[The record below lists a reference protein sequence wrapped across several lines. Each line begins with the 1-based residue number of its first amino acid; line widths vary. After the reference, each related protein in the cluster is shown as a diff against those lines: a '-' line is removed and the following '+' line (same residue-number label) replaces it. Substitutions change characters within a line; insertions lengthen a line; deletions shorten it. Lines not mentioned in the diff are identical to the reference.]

1 MLSIANN
8 ILMYSK
14 CYISKNLSF
23 YDPKLKSTIKVIPIN
38 LYYVYDVYDENIIN
52 EIKSYL
58 HKIKIKN
65 ANKFDFVIGNPT
77 CEDYQKINQMV
88 VVENKV

>member
-38 LYYVYDVYDENIIN
+38 LYYVSNQNDQNDENIIN
-52 EIKSYL
+52 EIKSDL

-65 ANKFDFVIGNPT
+65 SNKFDFVIGNPT
-77 CEDYQKINQMV
+77 CEHYQKINQMSI
-88 VVENKV
+88 